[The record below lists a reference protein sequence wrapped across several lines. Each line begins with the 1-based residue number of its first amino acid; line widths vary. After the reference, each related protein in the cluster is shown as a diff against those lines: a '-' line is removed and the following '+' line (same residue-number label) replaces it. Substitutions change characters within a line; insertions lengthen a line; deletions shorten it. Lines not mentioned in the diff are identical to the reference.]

1 MSTDRTTEILN
12 YLSAMS
18 REIGEFRADTKR
30 QFAEVNSRL
39 DSLDARVGNLDTR
52 VGSLET
58 EVRTGFEK
66 VHTDMRMMKHKF
78 DEFAVDMMD
87 LRGRQRD
94 LEKRTEVLE
103 KKAGIT
109 DSV

>member
-1 MSTDRTTEILN
+1 MSTDRTTELLN
-12 YLSAMS
+12 YVSAIS
-18 REIGEFRADTKR
+18 REIGAFRAETKQ
-30 QFAEVNSRL
+30 QFADVNTRL
-39 DSLDARVGNLDTR
+39 DTLEMRMTNLKGH

-58 EVRTGFEK
+58 EMRASFEK
-66 VHTDMRMMKHKF
+66 VHRDVRIMHRKF
-78 DEFAVDMMD
+78 EVFPEDMME
-87 LRGRQRD
+87 LRVRQRD

>member
-12 YLSAMS
+12 YLSAMT
-18 REIGEFRADTKR
+18 RDIGEFRAETKR
-30 QFAEVNSRL
+30 QFAEVNTRL
-39 DSLDARVGNLDTR
+39 DNLETR
-52 VGSLET
+52 VGKLET

-66 VHTDMRMMKHKF
+66 VHKDMRMMKHKF

-87 LRGRQRD
+87 LRARQRD

-103 KKAGIT
+103 RKAGIT

>member
-18 REIGEFRADTKR
+18 REIGTFRAETKQ
-30 QFAEVNSRL
+30 QFVEVNSRL
-39 DSLDARVGNLDTR
+39 DSLETRVGN
-52 VGSLET
+52 VET
-58 EVRTGFEK
+58 EMRTGFEQVRK
-66 VHTDMRMMKHKF
+66 DIRALTHQY
-78 DEFAVDMMD
+78 DEFAVDLMA